1 MNRIKYILFALGLS
15 LATAQDLNEARVFEW
30 WDNGIITAEEATEIL
45 DLLEEDNQE
54 EACLLAQ
61 VYAQE
66 TCGEVAARDKPAKST
81 DRKTSTKSAA
91 RKGKDHPSLAPH
103 GYALWKGRIDSTGH
117 LESHRTELQVQFYRY
132 RLRLGSQE
140 LLTYRNAGS
149 EAHFGQVSTR
159 ELHSQ
164 IPLDTLWGTAL
175 LYPLGNFHVA
185 GLLDT
190 AHTEQL
196 RLGYSRRSMTA
207 AELFYW
213 HGAASNQNGDSTAPN
228 AEIHS
233 GGLQTKFPFGQMA
246 LWWQHGQA
254 IPLIK
259 ILLHDGEKRKNT
271 DEPLLFSWRTTAYLH
286 GEEVPQWARLSSTI
300 QKSRLWGSQSLTVTA
315 PELANTKITG
325 NARLLLPLES
335 DSLSERLKASLESG
349 PPLFRAN
356 ASATCREAQ
365 ENCRES
371 DWKAG
376 FTTTPWEMVTLGASA
391 KFRTRAE
398 RHLPPPDVEI
408 SSFFTDRKQSHI
420 GFTYTIPQGNP
431 TKNTRFR
438 SEIRFFEDFLEF
450 SFVCIFKDVEKLTL
464 NPVRGYA
471 EVRILF

>member
-15 LATAQDLNEARVFEW
+15 LAAGQDLNEARVFEW

-45 DLLEEDNQE
+45 DLLEEDNRE

-66 TCGEVAARDKPAKST
+66 TCGEAPTKEIDRDKPAKSAN
-81 DRKTSTKSAA
+81 REVPAKSTA
-91 RKGKDHPSLAPH
+91 RKGKDRPSLVPH

-117 LESHRTELQVQFYRY
+117 LESYRTELQVQFYRY
-132 RLRLGSQE
+132 RLHLGSQE
-140 LLTYRNAGS
+140 LLSYRNAGS

-196 RLGYSRRSMTA
+196 RLGYSRRSMAA

-213 HGAASNQNGDSTAPN
+213 HGEARDSSAAS

-233 GGLQTKFPFGQMA
+233 AGLQTKFPFGQMT
-246 LWWQHGQA
+246 LWWQHGQGS
-254 IPLIK
+254 PLIK
-259 ILLHDGEKRKNT
+259 ILLHDSEKRKNT
-271 DEPLLFSWRTTAYLH
+271 NETLLFTWRTTAYLH
-286 GEEVPQWARLSSTI
+286 GEKVPQWARLSNTI
-300 QKSRLWGSQSLTVTA
+300 QKSRLWGSQSLTVAA

-335 DSLSERLKASLESG
+335 DSLSERLKATLESG

-356 ASATCREAQ
+356 LSATCREAQ

-371 DWKAG
+371 DWKTG
-376 FTTTPWEMVTLGASA
+376 FTTTPWEMVTLGAFA
-391 KFRTRAE
+391 RFRYHAE
-398 RHLPPPDVEI
+398 QHLPPPYVEI
-408 SSFFTDRKQSHI
+408 SSFFTDCKQSHI
-420 GFTYTIPQGNP
+420 GFTYTFPQGDP

-450 SFVCIFKDVEKLTL
+450 SFVCIFKDIDKFIL

-471 EVRILF
+471 EIRILF